1 MAKTLH
7 GATTSPRSNNAIKS
21 APLPGVRAAS
31 GTARPRRRPAQSN
44 TKSVVALCAV
54 FGALIVAGIF
64 AAGAPGSLFES
75 AATQRA
81 GALPGAGASS
91 SDTTGSLDP
100 SDPVAQF
107 AKTGVGHMLFAKSNS
122 EECRRVLFDNR
133 TGGMQEVKDLACGRE
148 ELEKEPVSASAARLE
163 AMQKTFQSKAR

>member
-1 MAKTLH
+1 MAKTL
-7 GATTSPRSNNAIKS
+7 RSNDAIKS
-21 APLPGVRAAS
+21 VPLSRARVPG
-31 GTARPRRRPAQSN
+31 GTARPRRGAQSN
-44 TKSVVALCAV
+44 TKRVVALCAV

-64 AAGAPGSLFES
+64 AAGTPGSLFES

-81 GALPGAGASS
+81 GALSGGGSS

-122 EECRRVLFDNR
+122 EDCRRVLFDNR
-133 TGGMQEVKDLACGRE
+133 TGSMQEVKDMACGRD
-148 ELEKEPVSASAARLE
+148 ELTKEPISASAARLE
-163 AMQKTFQSKAR
+163 AMQRTFQSKAR